1 MNHIST
7 YVRIAS
13 QWGKEH
19 ESPAICVISRFSTK
33 SIVFQKEFLN
43 VFSIKKGKLH
53 LAAMN
58 CNELS
63 NLYWIVLLISFFLFF
78 CGLEQKAEPNLRN
91 YSYELQNQVEHN
103 SKNKQIA
110 PDYSSATAIMLVIF
124 WIEHDFCII
133 SGCRDS
139 FKNKLKNLWTI
150 RKFL

>member
-7 YVRIAS
+7 DVRIAS

-53 LAAMN
+53 LTAMN

-63 NLYWIVLLISFFLFF
+63 NLYWIVLVISFFPLLLWITAESRTKLMKLFIWTTKSSGTQHQKQTNCTWLF
-78 CGLEQKAEPNLRN
+78 ISNCNNVSDILDWTWFLHYFWLQGFIQEQ
-91 YSYELQNQVEHN
+91 
-103 SKNKQIA
+103 
-110 PDYSSATAIMLVIF
+110 T
-124 WIEHDFCII
+124 
-133 SGCRDS
+133 
-139 FKNKLKNLWTI
+139 
-150 RKFL
+150 

>member
-53 LAAMN
+53 LTAMN

-63 NLYWIVLLISFFLFF
+63 NLYWIVLVISFFPLLLWITAESRTKLMKLFIWTTKSSRTQHQKQTNCIWLF
-78 CGLEQKAEPNLRN
+78 ISNCNNVSDILDWTWFLHYFWLQGFIQEQN
-91 YSYELQNQVEHN
+91 
-103 SKNKQIA
+103 
-110 PDYSSATAIMLVIF
+110 
-124 WIEHDFCII
+124 
-133 SGCRDS
+133 
-139 FKNKLKNLWTI
+139 
-150 RKFL
+150 